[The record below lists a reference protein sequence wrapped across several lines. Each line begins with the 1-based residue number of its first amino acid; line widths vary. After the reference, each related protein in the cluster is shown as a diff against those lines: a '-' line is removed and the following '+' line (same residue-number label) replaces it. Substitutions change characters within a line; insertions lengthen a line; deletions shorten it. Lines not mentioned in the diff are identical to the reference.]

1 MTDEQDNGSRTPRFA
16 PRERADTDSRQPF
29 RTSLIFVGIGI
40 ILSFVTVLWL
50 GLFNEQDEI
59 RLDVT
64 DIKVD
69 ETGEVELTGAVYR
82 GQTARG
88 EPYEIT
94 ADTARVF
101 ATIEEKMAKRRFEEA
116 GGRAAAIRR
125 TREDLARAEA
135 PRPPCEEAECALAGA
150 TTPVRGRDVH
160 ADDDGDGLS
169 AVGIVV
175 VVIEVC
181 GAVGKEE
188 HRRLGGRAVER
199 QGGRK
204 QGGRK

>member
-50 GLFNEQDEI
+50 GLFNEQGEI

-88 EPYEIT
+88 EPYDCLLYT
-94 ADTARVF
+94 SPSPRD
-101 ATIEEKMAKRRFEEA
+101 AT
-116 GGRAAAIRR
+116 
-125 TREDLARAEA
+125 
-135 PRPPCEEAECALAGA
+135 
-150 TTPVRGRDVH
+150 
-160 ADDDGDGLS
+160 LS
-169 AVGIVV
+169 RMPSSA
-175 VVIEVC
+175 
-181 GAVGKEE
+181 
-188 HRRLGGRAVER
+188 
-199 QGGRK
+199 
-204 QGGRK
+204 